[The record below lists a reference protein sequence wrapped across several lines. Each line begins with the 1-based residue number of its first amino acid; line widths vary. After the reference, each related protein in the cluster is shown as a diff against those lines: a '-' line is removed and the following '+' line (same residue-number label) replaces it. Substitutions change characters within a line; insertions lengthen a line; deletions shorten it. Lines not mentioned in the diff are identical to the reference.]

1 MANEQNLIPYGK
13 GNRSESE
20 EREMRSR
27 GGKRSGETRRRKA
40 ALRDTMNRLLTM
52 QVEVD
57 GFPMMP
63 ETTQKLVKNAVCA
76 QIEYLDANGGAEM
89 DMGNGMSGATLGKFS
104 YSGTSSGTGS
114 TEQSIF
120 SPRAE
125 RILWPTGLTY
135 RGGTY

>member
-1 MANEQNLIPYGK
+1 MYVDETYYNDIFKGESVDSADFSALCRRAGEIIEELTLYRLTEEGFSMMA
-13 GNRSESE
+13 ESAQ
-20 EREMRSR
+20 R
-27 GGKRSGETRRRKA
+27 
-40 ALRDTMNRLLTM
+40 
-52 QVEVD
+52 
-57 GFPMMP
+57 
-63 ETTQKLVKNAVCA
+63 LVKDAVCA
-76 QIEYLDANGGAEM
+76 QIEYLNANGGAEM

-104 YSGTSSGTGS
+104 YSGASSGTGS

>member
-1 MANEQNLIPYGK
+1 MYVDEKYYNDVFK
-13 GNRSESE
+13 GEPVESAGFSVLCQRAGEIVE
-20 EREMRSR
+20 EL
-27 GGKRSGETRRRKA
+27 T
-40 ALRDTMNRLLTM
+40 LYRLT
-52 QVEVD
+52 EE

-104 YSGTSSGTGS
+104 YSGTSSGNGS

-135 RGGTY
+135 RGGSC

>member
-1 MANEQNLIPYGK
+1 MYVDEVYYHDMFRGEPIDDTDFPALCQRAGEII
-13 GNRSESE
+13 E
-20 EREMRSR
+20 EM
-27 GGKRSGETRRRKA
+27 T
-40 ALRDTMNRLLTM
+40 LYRLT
-52 QVEVD
+52 EE
-57 GFPMMP
+57 GFAMMP
-63 ETTQKLVKNAVCA
+63 ENTQKLVKNAVCA

-104 YSGTSSGTGS
+104 YSGASSGSGS

-135 RGGTY
+135 RGGRY

>member
-1 MANEQNLIPYGK
+1 MYVDEVYYHDMFK
-13 GNRSESE
+13 GEPVDDTDFLALCQRAGEIIE
-20 EREMRSR
+20 EM
-27 GGKRSGETRRRKA
+27 T
-40 ALRDTMNRLLTM
+40 LYRLT
-52 QVEVD
+52 EE
-57 GFPMMP
+57 GFAMMP
-63 ETTQKLVKNAVCA
+63 ENMQKLVKNAVCA

-104 YSGTSSGTGS
+104 YSGASSGSGS

-135 RGGTY
+135 RGGRY

>member
-1 MANEQNLIPYGK
+1 MYVDEVYYHDMFRGEPVDDTDFPTLCQRAGEII
-13 GNRSESE
+13 E
-20 EREMRSR
+20 EM
-27 GGKRSGETRRRKA
+27 T
-40 ALRDTMNRLLTM
+40 LYRLT
-52 QVEVD
+52 EE
-57 GFPMMP
+57 GFAMMP
-63 ETTQKLVKNAVCA
+63 ENTQKLVKNAVCA

-104 YSGTSSGTGS
+104 YSGASSGSGS

-135 RGGTY
+135 RGGRY

>member
-1 MANEQNLIPYGK
+1 MYVDESYYYDTFNGESVESADFPGLCRRAGELI
-13 GNRSESE
+13 E
-20 EREMRSR
+20 ELTLYRLTETGFLVMPAEMQT
-27 GGKRSGETRRRKA
+27 G
-40 ALRDTMNRLLTM
+40 
-52 QVEVD
+52 
-57 GFPMMP
+57 
-63 ETTQKLVKNAVCA
+63 VKNAVCA

-104 YSGTSSGTGS
+104 YSGASSGSGS

-135 RGGTY
+135 RGGRY

>member
-1 MANEQNLIPYGK
+1 MYVDESYYYDTFNGESVESADFPGLCGRAGELI
-13 GNRSESE
+13 E
-20 EREMRSR
+20 ELTLYRLTETGFLVMPVEMQ
-27 GGKRSGETRRRKA
+27 TA
-40 ALRDTMNRLLTM
+40 
-52 QVEVD
+52 
-57 GFPMMP
+57 
-63 ETTQKLVKNAVCA
+63 VKNAVCA

-104 YSGTSSGTGS
+104 YSGASSGSGS

-135 RGGTY
+135 RGGRY

>member
-1 MANEQNLIPYGK
+1 MYVDEVYYHDIFRGEPVDDTDFPTLCQRAGEII
-13 GNRSESE
+13 E
-20 EREMRSR
+20 EM
-27 GGKRSGETRRRKA
+27 T
-40 ALRDTMNRLLTM
+40 LYRLT
-52 QVEVD
+52 EE
-57 GFPMMP
+57 GFAMMP
-63 ETTQKLVKNAVCA
+63 ENTQKLVKNAVCA

-104 YSGTSSGTGS
+104 YSGASSGSGS

-135 RGGTY
+135 RGGRY

>member
-1 MANEQNLIPYGK
+1 MYVDESYYYDTFNGESVESADFPGLCRRAGELI
-13 GNRSESE
+13 E
-20 EREMRSR
+20 ELTLYRLTETGFLVMPIEMQ
-27 GGKRSGETRRRKA
+27 TA
-40 ALRDTMNRLLTM
+40 
-52 QVEVD
+52 
-57 GFPMMP
+57 
-63 ETTQKLVKNAVCA
+63 VKNAVCA

-104 YSGTSSGTGS
+104 YSGASSGSGS

-135 RGGTY
+135 RGGRY